1 MFSGGLYS
9 GFHCLC
15 VSQLSVVNMSGQT
28 NRKKIAPVWDF
39 FSVTADPKFATCN
52 VCKKNISRGSGEAKK
67 QSTFP
72 LKRHLKTHPDQTK
85 LLLEKEA
92 QIEAAKEVFK
102 PTPEDDVRDT
112 IFAR

>member
-1 MFSGGLYS
+1 MVRQVPL
-9 GFHCLC
+9 
-15 VSQLSVVNMSGQT
+15 
-28 NRKKIAPVWDF
+28 
-39 FSVTADPKFATCN
+39 
-52 VCKKNISRGSGEAKK
+52 
-67 QSTFP
+67 

-92 QIEAAKEVFK
+92 QIEDAKEVFK